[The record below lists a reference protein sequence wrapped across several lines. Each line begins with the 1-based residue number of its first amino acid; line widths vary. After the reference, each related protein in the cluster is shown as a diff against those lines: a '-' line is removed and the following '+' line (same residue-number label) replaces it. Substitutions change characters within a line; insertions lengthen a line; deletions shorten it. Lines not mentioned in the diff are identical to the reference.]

1 MSGADPDRPADSA
14 SCHSRSG
21 EWQCAR
27 SGLSHWRPGTAFLW
41 PTPFEV
47 VPTRIE
53 RRRDQALA
61 RASIPVAIKTARPWD
76 RINAASLAASCA
88 VCILMR
94 HRCAFM
100 DSQCRSCD
108 AHGCHCGA
116 KNQLGEICHDS
127 HFLSPF
133 AHRFQLPDRLSTSLD
148 SADPQTQI
156 DRSNFH
162 RRSIHRSYGHVRV
175 LSPRVWGPSG
185 PQLLPAPLISI
196 SRERAGLL
204 RLAGHDCASG
214 LLRVSTLA

>member
-1 MSGADPDRPADSA
+1 VLAQDYRTGGPAPPF
-14 SCHSRSG
+14 C
-21 EWQCAR
+21 
-27 SGLSHWRPGTAFLW
+27 GLPLLRWYRRES
-41 PTPFEV
+41 
-47 VPTRIE
+47 

-61 RASIPVAIKTARPWD
+61 RASIPVAIKTARPWN

-94 HRCAFM
+94 HRRAFM

-108 AHGCHCGA
+108 AHGCHCGQRG
-116 KNQLGEICHDS
+116 NNRESFRGSEES

-148 SADPQTQI
+148 SADPQAQI

-162 RRSIHRSYGHVRV
+162 RRSIHRSYGHVRL